1 MDGAVEAGAWGLVG
15 GSALLVGAL
24 IGVLTRVPRRAVG
37 WVMAFG
43 SGVLIAS
50 VAFELVAGAQ
60 AEAGLQVAS
69 AGAAAGALV
78 FFAADLAVSRRGGH
92 HRKRSTGEQGS
103 GSALVLTIG
112 ALLDGIPE
120 SVAIGASLLGGG
132 SVSVVVVVAVFLS
145 NIPEGLSSAVGLR
158 RAGRSRGAVLT
169 LWTAVA
175 IVSGLAALLGYLLL
189 DGAPP
194 AIVAGLDSFAAG
206 AILTMLASTML
217 PEAHEEGGAVTGVLT
232 TAGFLLATA
241 LSAGG

>member
-1 MDGAVEAGAWGLVG
+1 VDGAVAAGAWGLLG

-24 IGVLTRVPRRAVG
+24 VGVLTPVPRRAVG

-50 VAFELVAGAQ
+50 VSFELIAGAR
-60 AEAGLQVAS
+60 AEAGLPVTG
-69 AGAAAGALV
+69 AGVAAGALV
-78 FFAADLAVSRRGGH
+78 FFGADLAVSRRGGQ
-92 HRKRSTGEQGS
+92 HRKRSTGERGE

-132 SVSVVVVVAVFLS
+132 EVSVAVVVAVFLS
-145 NIPEGLSSAVGLR
+145 NVPEGLSSAVGLR
-158 RAGRSRGAVLT
+158 GAGRSRGVILA
-169 LWTAVA
+169 LWAAVA
-175 IVSGLAALLGYLLL
+175 IVSGLAALLGYVLL

-217 PEAHEEGGAVTGVLT
+217 PEAHEEGGAVTGLLT
-232 TAGFLLATA
+232 TAGFLVATA
-241 LSAGG
+241 LSAGA